1 MLRTRYAGART
12 PCAGHY
18 AKGSFG
24 GAQAGGSPTRPD
36 QSSRRVPGRGS
47 IASVRTVGMQFERGP
62 GSPEGTAAAVGFL
75 IG

>member
-18 AKGSFG
+18 AKGGFG
-24 GAQAGGSPTRPD
+24 GAQAGGSPTRPT
-36 QSSRRVPGRGS
+36 SLPAVSL
-47 IASVRTVGMQFERGP
+47 ASVCTVGMQFERGP